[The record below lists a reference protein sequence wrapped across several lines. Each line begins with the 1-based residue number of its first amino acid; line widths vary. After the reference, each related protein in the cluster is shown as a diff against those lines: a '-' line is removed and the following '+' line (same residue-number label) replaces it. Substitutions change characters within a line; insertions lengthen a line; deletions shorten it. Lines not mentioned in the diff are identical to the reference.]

1 MEFRKTDIMDI
12 NQVMNIIK
20 QAQTYFKNQGIDQ
33 WQNNYPNTETIRKDI
48 ENNYSYVLIKEHN
61 IVATAAISFDG
72 EKTYNNI
79 YDGQWITNE
88 DYAVI
93 HRIAVD
99 SNYKGS
105 GLSSEIIKNVEMLCL
120 NRGIHSIK
128 VDTHEENLSM
138 QKMLKKNE
146 FEYCG
151 IIYLEDGSK
160 RIAFEKKLD

>member
-1 MEFRKTDIMDI
+1 MEFRKTDIIDI

-20 QAQTYFKNQGIDQ
+20 QAQTYFKHQGIDQ
-33 WQNNYPNTETIRKDI
+33 WQNNYPNTEIIRKDI
-48 ENNYSYVLIKEHN
+48 ENNYSYVLVKEQN

-72 EKTYNNI
+72 EKTYNHI
-79 YDGQWITNE
+79 YDGQWITND

-99 SNYKGS
+99 SNYKGL

-151 IIYLEDGSK
+151 IIYLEEGSK